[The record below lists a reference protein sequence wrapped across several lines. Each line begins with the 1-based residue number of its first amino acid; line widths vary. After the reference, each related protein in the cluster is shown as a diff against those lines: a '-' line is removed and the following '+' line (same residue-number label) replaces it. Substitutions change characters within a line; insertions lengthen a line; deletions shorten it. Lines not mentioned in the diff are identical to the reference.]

1 MFRFAHVWS
10 LPDQCWCCGICVQK
24 NAVTQ
29 CVYVAHSS
37 LWHCQRMNYE
47 SCWAERTATKQSQN
61 RHGLSWVLGIWEKI
75 KSEGINRRNKR
86 RWAGLG
92 ATQHTLDLKLV
103 TTSWCQ
109 KRLILRWHSLQPF
122 VWVITH
128 WNSWCFP
135 CTYVLC
141 PRGTFAEFWSLQSVA
156 TNSYLN
162 WGRSLT
168 IGRPHLQRRLGPHK
182 LCFGGV
188 WGWSCFLNIHTRM
201 YVCIFMCIYNVIMYV
216 FTSIINDLASFNS
229 FSMILATIC
238 WLFCAHPSFF
248 DDLFF

>member
-122 VWVITH
+122 VWVITALKFLDASHALTSYVNEELLLSSGRFRVLRWILTWTGAGH
-128 WNSWCFP
+128 WQSDDHTSKGGWDHTNCALGACGAGVVSWI
-135 CTYVLC
+135 YIL
-141 PRGTFAEFWSLQSVA
+141 
-156 TNSYLN
+156 
-162 WGRSLT
+162 
-168 IGRPHLQRRLGPHK
+168 
-182 LCFGGV
+182 
-188 WGWSCFLNIHTRM
+188 
-201 YVCIFMCIYNVIMYV
+201 VCMCVYIY
-216 FTSIINDLASFNS
+216 
-229 FSMILATIC
+229 IC
-238 WLFCAHPSFF
+238 VYI
-248 DDLFF
+248 